1 MKTSEKTGELV
12 KALLLSQQ
20 QFPTITKDKT
30 AKVPTKS
37 GGQYSYTYADLTSVL
52 DAVKPVLLKNGLVL
66 QHGAEAN
73 GHNAINC
80 RLSHI
85 SGEWQESALNLP
97 DGVEAQSMGS
107 AVTYYR
113 RYTACAMLGIST
125 EDDDDGAQATQ
136 APKAQAAASGPKTY
150 ALKPQQPKADPK
162 PDESGDRVPA
172 EVTDGRVPT
181 PKPEGEGLEAVV
193 LKAYSKPKSD
203 KNGKEYR
210 GVLLVH
216 ADNSE
221 KWWNLYHA
229 ESIHELPL
237 LKGKPVEA
245 QLEMKGEYPLC
256 HKLEIPL

>member
-20 QFPTITKDKT
+20 QFPVITKDKT

-52 DAVKPVLLKNGLVL
+52 DAVKPILLKNGLVL

-136 APKAQAAASGPKTY
+136 APRPQAAAAGPKSY
-150 ALKPQQPKADPK
+150 ALKPTQPKAAPKQDEQDP
-162 PDESGDRVPA
+162 DRVPTS
-172 EVTDGRVPT
+172 VTDGQAPAA
-181 PKPEGEGLEAVV
+181 EGEELEAVM
-193 LKAYSKPKSD
+193 LKAYSKPKTD

-210 GVLLVH
+210 GVLLVA
-216 ADNSE
+216 ADNE
-221 KWWNLYHA
+221 EVWWNLYHA
-229 ESIHELPL
+229 ETIAALQG
-237 LKGKPVEA
+237 LKGKVVQA
-245 QLEMKGEYPLC
+245 KLEDKNGYKLC
-256 HKLEIPL
+256 HKLVEG